1 MNTLLDNFAVHPG
14 VFIQDELEA
23 RGWSQRE
30 LAFILGRSEQS
41 LGRLLSGKASVTP
54 ATAEE
59 FSDAF
64 GISVDLFLNL
74 QRSYD
79 LATSKNPD
87 SNVKRGTRLQ
97 TPYPVREMINRGWL
111 KESEPA
117 LLELEIAQF
126 FEVTNV
132 EPILN
137 MSTAHA
143 AKKTDSTSTNSSQI
157 AWLYRVRQLARII
170 DTPDYSKGRLIG
182 ELPRLRSH
190 MREAGSVQFV
200 PAILESCGVRLVI
213 VESLK
218 GAKICGATCWLS
230 KDRPVIGLTTRYDR
244 IDNFWFVLRHE
255 IEHVLRGHGFE
266 KPKFDGEREL
276 NIDGDIEEE
285 ELIAN
290 QASLEFGIPSDA
302 FDKFINTYKSRVTR
316 ADIVE
321 FAKEQKVHPGIVL
334 GRVQNHLES
343 WNRFNDLNEKIRR
356 ILLLNT
362 VYDGWGVIPPT

>member
-1 MNTLLDNFAVHPG
+1 MNTVVDNFAVHPG

-23 RGWSQRE
+23 RGWSQRD
-30 LAFILGRSEQS
+30 LAFILGRTEQS
-41 LGRLLSGKASVTP
+41 LSRILSGKASVTL
-54 ATAEE
+54 AVAKE
-59 FSDAF
+59 FSEAF

-79 LATSKNPD
+79 LATSKKPD
-87 SNVKRGTRLQ
+87 SDVKRRTRLQ
-97 TPYPVREMINRGWL
+97 TTYPVGEMINRGWL
-111 KESEPA
+111 KKSDPA
-117 LLELEIAQF
+117 LLESEMAQF
-126 FEVTNV
+126 FEVTDV
-132 EPILN
+132 EQISN
-137 MSTAHA
+137 MSIAQTPE
-143 AKKTDSTSTNSSQI
+143 KMDSSSSNLSGM

-170 DTPDYSKGRLIG
+170 DTPDYSKERLIG
-182 ELPRLRSH
+182 ELPCLRSH
-190 MREAGSVQFV
+190 MQKAGNVQFV

-302 FDKFINTYKSRVTR
+302 FDNFINTYRSRVTR

-334 GRVQNHLES
+334 GRVQNRLEN

-356 ILLLNT
+356 KLLLNT
-362 VYDGWGVIPPT
+362 VNDGWGVIPPT